1 VRRVTL
7 ARMPD
12 MAATSERWAI
22 VVPVKRLAVAKTRIE
37 LDPDLRMELALAMA
51 TDTIRAAAECALVEV
66 VVAVCDDSDAAV
78 ALREAGAVVVPDKP
92 DAGLNPALVHGA
104 SVRAVPA
111 EGGIAA
117 VAADLPA
124 LRADELGEL
133 LRLAADAPMTVVADA
148 SGAGTTVFAAAD
160 RSGFRPIFGPNSRSR
175 HLAAGAVDL
184 TDKAGATVRRDVDTL
199 ADLADA
205 AFLGLGPATK
215 QVVAAHGLG

>member
-1 VRRVTL
+1 
-7 ARMPD
+7 

-37 LDPDLRMELALAMA
+37 LDPDIRMELALAMA
-51 TDTIRAAAECALVEV
+51 TDTIRAAADCALVDV
-66 VVAVCDDSDAAV
+66 VVAVCDDADAV
-78 ALREAGAVVVPDKP
+78 VLLRQAGAVVVPDEP

-104 SVRAVPA
+104 SVGAVPA
-111 EGGIAA
+111 GAGIAA

-133 LRLAADAPMTVVADA
+133 LQLAAGARQALVADA

-160 RSGFRPIFGPNSRSR
+160 PSEFRPIFGLDSRSR

-205 AFLGLGPATK
+205 ALLGLGPATAH
-215 QVVAAHGLG
+215 VVATRGLG